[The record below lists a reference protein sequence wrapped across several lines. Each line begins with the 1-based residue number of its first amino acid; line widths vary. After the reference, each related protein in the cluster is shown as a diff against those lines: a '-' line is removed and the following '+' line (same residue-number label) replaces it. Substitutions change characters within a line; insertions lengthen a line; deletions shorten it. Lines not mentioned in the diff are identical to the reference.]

1 MSDIRT
7 YDFNAF
13 IDEDGDLVLEQC
25 PDQCAGTEKVVIA
38 RLMLPA
44 LLAAA
49 KLLEGEDAD

>member
-1 MSDIRT
+1 MSDIKT
-7 YDFNAF
+7 YDFDAF

-25 PDQCAGTEKVVIA
+25 LDQCAGSERVVFT

-49 KLLEGEDAD
+49 KLLEGEGEA